1 MQELLDSVK
10 SLSIRE
16 RKALSA
22 LLKRQGVNLYGVTPI
37 FKRESESS
45 SALSY
50 AQQRQ
55 WILWQLEPGS
65 AAYNIPTALR
75 LKGSLDTEALRRSF
89 EVLIRRHETL
99 RTTLRQD
106 AGQVLQVIHPADVFS
121 LAPERLAPPVAED
134 LDEQIRACVEAE
146 VQRPFDLEHGPLL
159 RVRLL
164 QISEDDHVLILTLH
178 HIVCDGWSMPIMVD
192 ELVSLYDGFRQ
203 GREVELAALPIQY
216 ADYAQ

>member
-1 MQELLDSVK
+1 M
-10 SLSIRE
+10 
-16 RKALSA
+16 
-22 LLKRQGVNLYGVTPI
+22 
-37 FKRESESS
+37 
-45 SALSY
+45 
-50 AQQRQ
+50 
-55 WILWQLEPGS
+55 
-65 AAYNIPTALR
+65 R

-216 ADYAQ
+216 ADYAQWQRDWMEAGEQERQLGYWKGQLGGRAAGA